1 MGSASQQKNVTQGPC
16 SCVIRSPTA
25 DRRQY
30 RAFGA
35 GSLDVIAGSSEFLRL
50 GRDHGYSAARA
61 GVGENVGELGIV
73 TYTAGGVWIATHSKS
88 VGFKRLWI
96 GDGQSLHQHTAC
108 ALSSFAQQGDHDF
121 MQAAQLISCSSTRS
135 IFLFTANPW
144 GSVPRPEYCLS
155 FGFLQ
160 LAS

>member
-1 MGSASQQKNVTQGPC
+1 MGSAPQQKNVIQGPC
-16 SCVIRSPTA
+16 SCVSRSPTA
-25 DRRQY
+25 ARRQY

-61 GVGENVGELGIV
+61 GVGENVAALGIFS
-73 TYTAGGVWIATHSKS
+73 YSAGGVWIATHSKS

-121 MQAAQLISCSSTRS
+121 MDAAQLISYSSTRS
-135 IFLFTANPW
+135 IFLFAANPW
-144 GSVPRPEYCLS
+144 GSVPKPEYCMS
-155 FGFLQ
+155 FGCLQ